1 MALVIE
7 EFKILQESFSKNLTN
22 NWAAS
27 DQSVLS
33 RCFQIRFSFSAFEF
47 KAILLFSTIL
57 FACKMA
63 NSDPVNANGST
74 ENCEMTKLVKELI
87 ISITS
92 LEQTVKCQEDTI
104 RILNKN
110 VDELQN
116 AMSAQ
121 EKYSRKDCLI
131 LKNFP
136 INPFSKNFYNDV
148 CKAIYHYFNYQ
159 ITPDRIKA
167 YHPLKPFKNGI
178 TPIIVKIYLLRR

>member
-1 MALVIE
+1 M
-7 EFKILQESFSKNLTN
+7 S
-22 NWAAS
+22 
-27 DQSVLS
+27 
-33 RCFQIRFSFSAFEF
+33 
-47 KAILLFSTIL
+47 STIL
-57 FACKMA
+57 SACKMA

-87 ISITS
+87 IRITS

-121 EKYSRKDCLI
+121 EKYSSKDCLI
-131 LKNFP
+131 FKNFP

-178 TPIIVKIYLLRR
+178 TPIIVKFIYFDDKDFIFSRRKMLSDKINGGKKLVINERFPS